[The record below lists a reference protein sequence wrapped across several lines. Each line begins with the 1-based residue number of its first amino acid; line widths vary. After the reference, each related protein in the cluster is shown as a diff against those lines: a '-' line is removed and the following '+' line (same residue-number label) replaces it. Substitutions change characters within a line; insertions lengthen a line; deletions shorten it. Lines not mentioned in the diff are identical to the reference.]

1 MTQTVVF
8 ASGKGGVGKSTL
20 ALNTAVALAQQGLR
34 IGLVDAD
41 IYGPDIPAM
50 VGITRRTPTRSIT
63 LWQAETPA
71 DEPVEYQGVKIM
83 SAQFL
88 IAEDQPLDWQMPLV
102 GLLLRRLVHDVAWGD
117 LDLLLVDVPPG
128 TGDLQ
133 QELFG
138 MLCDARVVLVVTP
151 QYAAHLDGRK
161 LVSMLQRRTI
171 PIVGGVENMSGLDC
185 PSCGDHLALFPRV
198 SHEYAIWGQGIEQL
212 ARIPFCAADSGPGR
226 PSPLVVSAPDSAAG
240 RELVAFAKKLTSILG

>member
-1 MTQTVVF
+1 
-8 ASGKGGVGKSTL
+8 
-20 ALNTAVALAQQGLR
+20 
-34 IGLVDAD
+34 
-41 IYGPDIPAM
+41 
-50 VGITRRTPTRSIT
+50 
-63 LWQAETPA
+63 
-71 DEPVEYQGVKIM
+71 VEYHGVKIM

-88 IAEDQPLDWQMPLV
+88 IAEDQPLDWAMPLV

-138 MLCDARVVLVVTP
+138 LLPDAQVVLVVTP

-161 LVSMLQRRTI
+161 LVSMLRRRTI

-185 PSCGDHLALFPRV
+185 PSCGDHIALFPRV
-198 SHEYAIWGQGIEQL
+198 AHEYAIWGQGIEEL
-212 ARIPFCAADSGPGR
+212 GRIPFCAVDAGPET
-226 PSPLVVSAPDSAAG
+226 PAPLVVAAPDSAAA
-240 RELVAFAKKLTSILG
+240 RELVGFSKKLISILG